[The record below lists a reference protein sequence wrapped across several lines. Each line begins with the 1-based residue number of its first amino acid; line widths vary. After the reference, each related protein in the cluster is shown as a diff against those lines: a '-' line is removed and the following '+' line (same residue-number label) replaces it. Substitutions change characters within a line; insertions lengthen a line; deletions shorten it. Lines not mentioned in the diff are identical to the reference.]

1 MSGRRLRGIVGRM
14 PRYLLHHHH
23 EASECG
29 VVFAAFRGFESPL
42 RHQGALASCDCGG
55 HSLWWTV
62 DASSVAKAL
71 AQLPYFVAERTTAV
85 QVNQVLI
92 P

>member
-1 MSGRRLRGIVGRM
+1 MSARRLLGIVRCM

-23 EASECG
+23 EPNECG

-42 RHQGALASCDCGG
+42 RHKGALASCDCGG

-62 DASSVAKAL
+62 GAASEDDAL
-71 AQLPYFVAERTTAV
+71 AQLPYFVAKRTTAV
-85 QVNQVLI
+85 PVNEVLI